1 MNKSLKSAFGISM
14 ALILIFIAVS
24 CAGTGNSGNSLTV
37 NDFNPDYNSSFGQT
51 FKWDIDLRIADIADN
66 KVKIGVVIP
75 AESEPVYPQLQS
87 DTTIWGDPCFMSVAE
102 LEKDGT
108 AGTLSNYSVMVRYV
122 DVAPYQTDM
131 RELNPTLVVFD
142 MAGNELLATESMSF
156 TVSDEVREKTAERLA
171 AQLLALN
178 RNEGIMPADDSA
190 PAPAPSVNEN
200 IVPAATLSNV
210 KALRVNEN
218 GDEFRVKFG
227 WDISGMKG
235 KKYKIYLSFSRQDGT
250 PVAVESYDE
259 IHDGRQSLVWEYEGE
274 FDNEVVEN
282 GQAGAYLWGLDLPYG
297 NNTYN
302 AHIAICKGDGT
313 TLDVGSAALALNIQ
327 RPEASASQTADN
339 QPRQSERPMTTQD
352 IVKSVTSNP
361 EKYFKFDFSDAIEQ
375 FEKTG
380 SFPQTGQSQSGQAVQ
395 SQGIQPHRCSY
406 CNGLG
411 RVMEENCIALTNGN
425 RPTSYVICHECG
437 KRYDSSLYTHSHR
450 LCWHC
455 EGTGWIR

>member
-24 CAGTGNSGNSLTV
+24 CVGTGNSGNSLTV

-75 AESEPVYPQLQS
+75 AESEPVYPQLQA

-156 TVSDEVREKTAERLA
+156 TVSDEVRENTAERLA

-200 IVPAATLSNV
+200 IVPAANLANV
-210 KALRVNEN
+210 RALRVNEN

-235 KKYKIYLSFSRQDGT
+235 KKYKIYLRFAAANRTRNRNDKF
-250 PVAVESYDE
+250 AVK
-259 IHDGRQSLVWEYEGE
+259 
-274 FDNEVVEN
+274 N
-282 GQAGAYLWGLDLPYG
+282 
-297 NNTYN
+297 
-302 AHIAICKGDGT
+302 
-313 TLDVGSAALALNIQ
+313 
-327 RPEASASQTADN
+327 
-339 QPRQSERPMTTQD
+339 
-352 IVKSVTSNP
+352 
-361 EKYFKFDFSDAIEQ
+361 KY
-375 FEKTG
+375 
-380 SFPQTGQSQSGQAVQ
+380 
-395 SQGIQPHRCSY
+395 
-406 CNGLG
+406 
-411 RVMEENCIALTNGN
+411 
-425 RPTSYVICHECG
+425 
-437 KRYDSSLYTHSHR
+437 
-450 LCWHC
+450 
-455 EGTGWIR
+455 